1 MKKIALLLCA
11 IVMFG
16 CSDDEEKAGTEVP
29 DPEISKMLF
38 SEFCKSD
45 GIGVSDV
52 TKEEEFRYEDAWL
65 TGYTYTQ
72 EISIADL
79 TEIISHSLTIQ
90 YGNNRSSVTFT
101 DEIGTERKYT
111 LNEEGYATQ
120 CEYASLDQK
129 RQYTF
134 SYTDGYLTQV
144 NEKIMPR
151 EGSSDAVVAHTLSLQ
166 YDKGDLISTISPS
179 LPYES
184 STGYGKLQTNYEAGE
199 DINYYRLPLFAGM
212 LGKPTQHLTIASY
225 PEKTSDTYTE
235 RTEYTYSFDKN
246 KKPVSLKVSTKY
258 GNGKSISYL
267 NRTIS
272 ITIE

>member
-1 MKKIALLLCA
+1 M
-11 IVMFG
+11 
-16 CSDDEEKAGTEVP
+16 
-29 DPEISKMLF
+29 
-38 SEFCKSD
+38 
-45 GIGVSDV
+45 IG
-52 TKEEEFRYEDAWL
+52 
-65 TGYTYTQ
+65 
-72 EISIADL
+72 
-79 TEIISHSLTIQ
+79 
-90 YGNNRSSVTFT
+90 
-101 DEIGTERKYT
+101 
-111 LNEEGYATQ
+111 
-120 CEYASLDQK
+120 AS
-129 RQYTF
+129 TAAH
-134 SYTDGYLTQV
+134 QV
-144 NEKIMPR
+144 
-151 EGSSDAVVAHTLSLQ
+151 EGSNTNSDYWAMEHLKHTNFN
-166 YDKGDLISTISPS
+166 S

-199 DINYYRLPLFAGM
+199 DINYYRLPCMLVADTYPLSFHRETLFAGM

>member
-1 MKKIALLLCA
+1 MQL
-11 IVMFG
+11 
-16 CSDDEEKAGTEVP
+16 
-29 DPEISKMLF
+29 
-38 SEFCKSD
+38 
-45 GIGVSDV
+45 
-52 TKEEEFRYEDAWL
+52 
-65 TGYTYTQ
+65 
-72 EISIADL
+72 
-79 TEIISHSLTIQ
+79 SL
-90 YGNNRSSVTFT
+90 
-101 DEIGTERKYT
+101 
-111 LNEEGYATQ
+111 
-120 CEYASLDQK
+120 
-129 RQYTF
+129 
-134 SYTDGYLTQV
+134 
-144 NEKIMPR
+144 
-151 EGSSDAVVAHTLSLQ
+151 HTLSLQ

-184 STGYGKLQTNYEAGE
+184 STGYGKLQTNYEAGRR
-199 DINYYRLPLFAGM
+199 YQLYRLPCMLVADTYSPFPSIVETLFAGM